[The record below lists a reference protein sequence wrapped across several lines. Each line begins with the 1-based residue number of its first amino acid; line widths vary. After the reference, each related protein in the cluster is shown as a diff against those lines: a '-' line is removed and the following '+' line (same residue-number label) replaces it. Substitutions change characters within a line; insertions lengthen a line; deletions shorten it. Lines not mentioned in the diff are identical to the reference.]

1 MDNGP
6 TYKGR
11 NIFDKKVPLSG
22 IKYSFALEW
31 RLAAQWAG
39 YQFEGFTSL
48 DTDQQAQH
56 IAAYRCSQQIQ
67 AVLSH
72 EQARAARNRPKAK
85 QKPRPRA

>member
-1 MDNGP
+1 MDNAP

-39 YQFEGFTSL
+39 YRYEDFIEL
-48 DTDQQAQH
+48 PTDHQAQH
-56 IAAYRCSQQIQ
+56 IAAYRCDQQIR
-67 AVLSH
+67 AVVAH
-72 EQARAARNRPKAK
+72 EQARAAKNRPKPSRK
-85 QKPRPRA
+85 PKPRA